1 VDDVD
6 MFLIRDGERLPI
18 ASHGSHATCDGLKRP
33 KCDGVLR
40 IFRRDQIEQD
50 DDPTQGQ
57 AHQQERE
64 DGA

>member
-1 VDDVD
+1 VD
-6 MFLIRDGERLPI
+6 E
-18 ASHGSHATCDGLKRP
+18 
-33 KCDGVLR
+33 